1 MKNYLANSMSQK
13 EKWKYKGGYV
23 LKKLISELMVD
34 YLERR
39 EVEYIFGLC
48 GHTVIGFLEA
58 LSRSK
63 KIKFISFRN
72 EQLAAMAADGYAR
85 VKKKAGVVMCHLGPG
100 LANTVT
106 GVANASFDSIPMVVI
121 AGDVP
126 RYYYGKHPH
135 QEVNLHSDGSQY
147 EILKPIVKRA
157 WRVDDPEAM
166 PEILDRAFRL
176 AESGRPGPVLISVPM
191 DVFSEKIE
199 EDLFKR
205 TYRDGHETIKPAL
218 APSAAKAIAEKLVN
232 ASNPVIHAGGGILLA
247 DASWELKE
255 LVEFLDIPVSRT
267 LMGQGCIS
275 DVHPLMLGQTG
286 FWGLEFTHKFTAN
299 ADVILGLGTRFAEAD
314 SSSWYPGVTFDMEKT
329 EFIQIDI
336 DPAEIGRNYP
346 VSIGAIA
353 DLKEALSQ
361 ILAEAK
367 LLRPEGI
374 ERPELKEKIKAN
386 RKAFKE
392 SNIAI
397 SEDSR
402 FPMTPQ
408 RILKDVKEVIPED
421 ALIYTDVGWNKN
433 GVAQQFDITIPGTIH
448 HSSGLATMGFGA
460 SALIGGKL
468 AAPEKVVLTLV
479 GDGGFG
485 INPSTLATA
494 VEQNIPV
501 IWIVMN
507 NSAFGTIAG
516 LTYSNYGTKFGTVF
530 TTPDGNSY
538 SPDWAKVALAYGV
551 EAIKIDSAE
560 AFKPALEKA
569 VASNKPYL
577 LDVPMENIGVPTP
590 GCWNI
595 NEIYRPKP
603 NVRYGKVL
611 KNDKGEYIAPDHSGS
626 HK

>member
-1 MKNYLANSMSQK
+1 
-13 EKWKYKGGYV
+13 
-23 LKKLISELMVD
+23 
-34 YLERR
+34 
-39 EVEYIFGLC
+39 
-48 GHTVIGFLEA
+48 
-58 LSRSK
+58 
-63 KIKFISFRN
+63 
-72 EQLAAMAADGYAR
+72 MAADGYAR

-147 EILKPIVKRA
+147 EILRPIVKRA

-199 EDLFKR
+199 EGLFKR
-205 TYRDGHETIKPAL
+205 TYRDSHETIKPAL

-247 DASWELKE
+247 NASQELKE

-267 LMGQGCIS
+267 LSGQGCIS

-286 FWGLEFTHKFTAN
+286 FWGLEFTHKYTTN

-367 LLRPEGI
+367 LFRPGGI
-374 ERPELKEKIKAN
+374 ERPELKEKK
-386 RKAFKE
+386 
-392 SNIAI
+392 
-397 SEDSR
+397 
-402 FPMTPQ
+402 
-408 RILKDVKEVIPED
+408 
-421 ALIYTDVGWNKN
+421 
-433 GVAQQFDITIPGTIH
+433 
-448 HSSGLATMGFGA
+448 
-460 SALIGGKL
+460 
-468 AAPEKVVLTLV
+468 
-479 GDGGFG
+479 
-485 INPSTLATA
+485 
-494 VEQNIPV
+494 
-501 IWIVMN
+501 
-507 NSAFGTIAG
+507 
-516 LTYSNYGTKFGTVF
+516 
-530 TTPDGNSY
+530 
-538 SPDWAKVALAYGV
+538 
-551 EAIKIDSAE
+551 
-560 AFKPALEKA
+560 
-569 VASNKPYL
+569 
-577 LDVPMENIGVPTP
+577 
-590 GCWNI
+590 
-595 NEIYRPKP
+595 
-603 NVRYGKVL
+603 
-611 KNDKGEYIAPDHSGS
+611 
-626 HK
+626 

>member
-1 MKNYLANSMSQK
+1 MSQK
-13 EKWKYKGGYV
+13 EKSKHKGGYV

-48 GHTVIGFLEA
+48 GHTVIAFLEA

-100 LANTVT
+100 LTNTVT

-147 EILKPIVKRA
+147 EILRPIVKRA
-157 WRVDDPEAM
+157 WRVDDPESM

-205 TYRDGHETIKPAL
+205 TYQDSHETIKPAL

-247 DASWELKE
+247 NASRELEE

-275 DVHPLMLGQTG
+275 DIHPLMLGQTG
-286 FWGLEFTHKFTAN
+286 FWGLEFTHKYTAN

-329 EFIQIDI
+329 EFMQIDI

-367 LLRPEGI
+367 LLCPEGI

-392 SNIAI
+392 SNIDI
-397 SEDSR
+397 SEDNR

-468 AAPEKVVLTLV
+468 AAPEKLVLTLV

-485 INPSTLATA
+485 INPSALATA
-494 VEQNIPV
+494 IEENIPV

-530 TTPDGNSY
+530 TTPDGNPY

-569 VASNKPYL
+569 IASNKPYL

-595 NEIYRPKP
+595 NDIYRPKP
-603 NVRYGKVL
+603 NVNHGKVL